1 LEIDDEAHPSTQIH
15 NKESKKNSYKLTDE
29 KSGKNTPKI
38 KKKKYDPYN
47 LEMRFTHKDQLY

>member
-38 KKKKYDPYN
+38 KK
-47 LEMRFTHKDQLY
+47 EI